1 MQNWKRQNNARM
13 IICNGKRRQMTQ
25 SSSIIAPFFRFL
37 QSNVEHGRKGRERIS
52 KDKQWEWMRKNDSK
66 IRQNFNIIDKKVAD
80 KNAPLIYRISVPKE
94 RHTFVTHLAT
104 WFYNSRKVES

>member
-1 MQNWKRQNNARM
+1 
-13 IICNGKRRQMTQ
+13 
-25 SSSIIAPFFRFL
+25 
-37 QSNVEHGRKGRERIS
+37 
-52 KDKQWEWMRKNDSK
+52 MRKNDSK

-80 KNAPLIYRISVPKE
+80 KNAPLIYRISVPRE